1 MLRAV
6 IIAII
11 LATLVATYITRS
23 FIAPGIG
30 AALLFAVMLVTWLW
44 NRGSSR
50 ESVAFTEEA
59 THRQREERARPKS

>member
-11 LATLVATYITRS
+11 LATMIATYITRS
-23 FIAPGIG
+23 FVAPGIG
-30 AALLFAVMLVTWLW
+30 AALLFVVMLAAWLW

-50 ESVAFTEEA
+50 ASVEATEEA
-59 THRQREERARPKS
+59 TRRQREERARTGD